1 MYIIYNKTTNI
12 NTSHH
17 GDFPT
22 QLTEEMLNRGDRV
35 AVVSLYSNTIKVP
48 YCEEYYGEKVWEW
61 ESFPLPQGE

>member
-1 MYIIYNKTTNI
+1 MYIIYNKTTHI

-17 GDFPT
+17 GHFPS

-48 YCEEYYGEKVWEW
+48 YSYIDNGVKVWEW
-61 ESFPLPQGE
+61 DDYPLPQGE